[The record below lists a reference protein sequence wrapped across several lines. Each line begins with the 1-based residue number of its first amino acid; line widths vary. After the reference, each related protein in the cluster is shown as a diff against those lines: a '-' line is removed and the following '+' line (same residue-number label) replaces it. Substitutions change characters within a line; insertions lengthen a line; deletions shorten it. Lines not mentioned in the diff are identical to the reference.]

1 MKNKNLIHFT
11 ATNYNKEFALSLLK
25 VKIIKI
31 KLVIIKHKKSHT
43 HPSHTHK
50 HISIPGIYTQ
60 QPTPASDIA
69 PQYSTSAAHIPTH
82 TKPS

>member
-1 MKNKNLIHFT
+1 LNKNKNFIHFA
-11 ATNYNKEFALSLLK
+11 ATSYKKEFALSLY
-25 VKIIKI
+25 KIIKI

-82 TKPS
+82 TKT